1 MQALLNQICQGLGV
15 NAADIQIDE
24 QAGEGEQSV
33 TVTLPLSGVQALDGR
48 EHRTAKAIRLLLSAA
63 AAAKGNRIHVVARA
77 KD

>member
-15 NAADIQIDE
+15 NAADIQIDA
-24 QAGEGEQSV
+24 QAAEGEQNV

-63 AAAKGNRIHVVARA
+63 AAAKGDRIHVVARA